1 MNMLQHYF
9 KLAVRNLLKYKS
21 QSIISIVGLAVGFT
35 CFALATLWIR
45 YEQTYDTFHDGADR
59 IYMVRIT
66 SDMYNDGLSQI
77 TPYPL
82 AAFMK
87 ETFPEVEAACN
98 MQAWNCQFKYKGAK
112 YSSYQ
117 IGVDS
122 ATMKIFRFDVINGN
136 RNFMLPDNQEI
147 AITDQLAR
155 KLFGTEDPIGK
166 EIDIYGNRKV
176 CAIVKPWDIHSNM
189 PFEILTSNGH
199 DEEWNVSSWQTFI
212 KLQKGVDIKSFEKK
226 LEEFK
231 ADKDPSFSIS
241 KTELTPITA
250 MRYDRPN
257 REVTVKYEH
266 ILLFASAG
274 GLVILCALFNYLT
287 LFVTRIRMRNREI
300 ALRKVCG
307 SSDSNQLVLFAVE
320 YMLTLVL
327 ALFTGLILIELA
339 LPTFKELSEIK
350 LENTAIYLS
359 AVKYS
364 GIIVILSFLLS
375 LYPIYYFRRQTL
387 NGILKG
393 SAGGRNKNVF
403 QKISMVA
410 QFIISICFI
419 FCSVILMKQ
428 IYHLNQAD
436 YGLERTNRANVN
448 VYPPA
453 GGLKEEIGKIPF
465 VTEVF
470 PDKLSAIYPRYARS
484 FRSVNEWEG
493 RQDSTSVV
501 NFELIDCNQEYF
513 RFYEMKLVEGTMPSN
528 AAGNQI
534 LVNQTGTKALNINH
548 PVGKT
553 ILKGESQYV
562 ITGVVKDF
570 YIAPPTV
577 PTKPIMLVFPKE
589 FNSGNGEGALFKY
602 QEGTWP
608 QCKQRIEQLVKKLN
622 PDNQYFH
629 VGNMEEEYAKF
640 LKSENALLLMLDF
653 VTLVCILISLFGV
666 FSLVT
671 LDCEQRRKEIAI
683 RKVNGATTRHIM
695 RNFFLKYML
704 LLFIA
709 SAVAF
714 PVGYLIMKPWV
725 QNYVLQ
731 TSIDWWIYPAIL
743 LSLILLITLCTSWR
757 IWRASNQN
765 PAETIKSE

>member
-21 QSIISIVGLAVGFT
+21 QAIISIVGLAVGFT

-59 IYMVRIT
+59 IYMIRIT
-66 SDMYNDGLSQI
+66 SEMYNEGISQI

-82 AAFMK
+82 AAFLK
-87 ETFPEVEAACN
+87 ETFPEVETACN
-98 MQAWNCQFKYKGAK
+98 MQAWNCEFKYKGAE
-112 YSSYQ
+112 YSSYE

-122 ATMKIFRFDVINGN
+122 TTMEMFRFDVINGS

-147 AITDQLAR
+147 AITDQLAH

-166 EIDIYGNRKV
+166 ELDIYGNRKI

-189 PFEILTSNGH
+189 PFEILVSNRY
-199 DEEWNVSSWQTFI
+199 EKKWNMSSWQTFI
-212 KLQKGVDIKSFEKK
+212 KLRKGVDIKTFEKK
-226 LEEFK
+226 LKEFK

-241 KTELTPITA
+241 KTILTPITSI
-250 MRYDRPN
+250 RYDRPN

-266 ILLFASAG
+266 ILLFASAS

-287 LFVTRIRMRNREI
+287 LFITRIRMRNREI

-327 ALFTGLILIELA
+327 ALFTGLILIELV
-339 LPTFKELSEIK
+339 LPIFKELSEIK

-387 NGILKG
+387 NSMLKG
-393 SAGGRNKNVF
+393 SAGGKNKNIF
-403 QKISMVA
+403 QKISIVA

-419 FCSVILMKQ
+419 FCSIILMKQ

-436 YGLERTNRANVN
+436 YGLERTCRANVS
-448 VYPPA
+448 VYPVI
-453 GGLKEEIGKIPF
+453 GGLKEEISKIPF

-470 PDKLSAIYPRYARS
+470 PDELSPIFPRYARS
-484 FRSVNEWEG
+484 FQSLNEWEG
-493 RQDSTSVV
+493 CQDSTTFIH
-501 NFELIDCNQEYF
+501 FEMIDCNQEYF
-513 RFYEMKLVEGTMPSN
+513 RFYGMKLVEGSIPSN
-528 AAGNQI
+528 GAGNQI
-534 LVNQTGTKALNINH
+534 LVNQTGIKALNMDH

-553 ILKGESQYV
+553 MLKGESQYV
-562 ITGVVKDF
+562 IAGVVKDF

-589 FNSGNGEGALFKY
+589 FTSGNGESALFKY
-602 QEGTWP
+602 QKGTWP
-608 QCKQRIEQLVKKLN
+608 QCKQRIEKLVKKLN
-622 PDNQYFH
+622 PDNRYCNI
-629 VGNMEEEYAKF
+629 GNMEEEYAKF

-653 VTLVCILISLFGV
+653 VTLVCILISLFGI

-714 PVGYLIMKPWV
+714 PVGYLIMKPWI

>member
-1 MNMLQHYF
+1 MSMLQHYL
-9 KLAVRNLLKYKS
+9 KLAIRNLLKYKS

-59 IYMVRIT
+59 IYMVRIA
-66 SDMYNDGLSQI
+66 SEMYNEGVSQI

-87 ETFPEVEAACN
+87 ETFPEVETACN
-98 MQAWNCQFKYKGAK
+98 MQAWNCKFKYKGAE
-112 YSSYQ
+112 YSSFQ

-122 ATMKIFRFDVINGN
+122 ATMEMFRFDLIRGN
-136 RNFMLPDNQEI
+136 RNFMLLDNEEV
-147 AITDQLAR
+147 AITDQLAD

-166 EIDIYGNRKV
+166 ELDIYGNRKI

-189 PFEILTSNGH
+189 PFEILASNRNGK
-199 DEEWNVSSWQTFI
+199 EWNMSSWQTFI
-212 KLQKGVDIKSFEKK
+212 RIRKGIDIEIFKRKLND
-226 LEEFK
+226 FK

-241 KTELTPITA
+241 KIELTPITS
-250 MRYDRPN
+250 MRYDRPS
-257 REVTVKYEH
+257 RQVTVKYEH

-287 LFVTRIRMRNREI
+287 LFITRIRMRNREI

-320 YMLTLVL
+320 YMLTLLL

-350 LENTAIYLS
+350 LENTAIYLE
-359 AVKYS
+359 AVRYS

-387 NGILKG
+387 NAMLKG
-393 SAGGRNKNVF
+393 SAGGRNKNIF
-403 QKISMVA
+403 QKSSMVA

-419 FCSVILMKQ
+419 FCSTILMKQ
-428 IYHLNQAD
+428 IHFLNRAD
-436 YGLERTNRANVN
+436 YGFERANQAN
-448 VYPPA
+448 IDVYPVID
-453 GGLKEEIGKIPF
+453 GLKEEISKIPF
-465 VTEVF
+465 ITEVF
-470 PDKLSAIYPRYARS
+470 PDALSAIFPRYARS
-484 FRSVNEWEG
+484 FRSVDEWEG
-493 RQDSTSVV
+493 RQDSTSSIH
-501 NFELIDCNQEYF
+501 FELIDCNPEYLK
-513 RFYEMKLVEGTMPSN
+513 FYGIQLIEGTCPPDGSSN
-528 AAGNQI
+528 NI
-534 LVNQTGTKALNINH
+534 LINQTGIKALNMDH

-553 ILKGESQYV
+553 MLKGESQYV
-562 ITGVVKDF
+562 IAGVVKDF

-577 PTKPIMLVFPKE
+577 PTKPIILDFSKE
-589 FNSGNGEGALFKY
+589 SNSSNNSVLFKY
-602 QEGTWP
+602 QEGNWP

-622 PDNQYFH
+622 PDIRNCNI
-629 VGNMEEEYAKF
+629 GNMEEEYAKF

-653 VTLVCILISLFGV
+653 VTLVCVLISLFGV

-683 RKVNGATTRHIM
+683 RKVNGATTRHLM
-695 RNFFLKYML
+695 HKFFMKYML

-709 SAVAF
+709 SCIAF
-714 PVGYLIMKPWV
+714 PTGYLIMKPWV
-725 QNYVLQ
+725 ENYVLQ
-731 TSIDWWIYPAIL
+731 TSFDWWVYPAIL
-743 LSLILLITLCTSWR
+743 LSMATLITLCTSWR
-757 IWRASNQN
+757 IWKASNQN